1 MRIARVIGKVVTS
14 RRLAEFPVGAFLI
27 CDALDGQGL
36 VHHERLCPRTQP
48 MPESL
53 IVYDDT
59 GAREG
64 DLIAVSEGREAS
76 MPWYPTRVPNDAYC
90 AAILDRIDL
99 DRRFVQ
105 QTNADH
111 S

>member
-1 MRIARVIGKVVTS
+1 MRIARVIGKIVAS
-14 RRLAEFPVGAFLI
+14 RRLAEFPAGAFLI
-27 CDALDGQGL
+27 CDALDGAGL
-36 VHHERLCPRTQP
+36 VHHDRMQPRSGP

-53 IVYDDT
+53 IVYDET

-76 MPWYPTRVPNDAYC
+76 MPWYPRRVPNDAYC

-99 DRRFVQ
+99 DRRFVE
-105 QTNADH
+105 QTTADH